1 VSVSRLMRVRFGN
14 IMLPTD
20 LRVGQH
26 LELSK
31 PLASELCN
39 LVGLN
44 GNGVDKAS

>member
-1 VSVSRLMRVRFGN
+1 MRVRFGN

-44 GNGVDKAS
+44 GNGFDKAS